1 MTTNLHARHFLKL
14 LDFTQKEI
22 EHLLELAAE
31 LKWAKASGTE
41 EAKLTGNAQAVVAMG
56 SEIGRCLG
64 RGQRSRVQS
73 FLHQSRYRGA
83 LRCPPASR
91 SESSVNTIHRKSI
104 YDFEQ

>member
-41 EAKLTGNAQAVVAMG
+41 EAKLK
-56 SEIGRCLG
+56 RP
-64 RGQRSRVQS
+64 QRVPDVHSKWPLLTREHTS
-73 FLHQSRYRGA
+73 LTWGHQD
-83 LRCPPASR
+83 
-91 SESSVNTIHRKSI
+91 RKSARRNR
-104 YDFEQ
+104 